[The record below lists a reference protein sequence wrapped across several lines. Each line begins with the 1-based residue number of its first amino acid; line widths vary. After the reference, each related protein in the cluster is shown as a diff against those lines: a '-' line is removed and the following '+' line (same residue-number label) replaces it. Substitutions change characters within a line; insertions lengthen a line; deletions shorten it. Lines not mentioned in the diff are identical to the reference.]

1 MKKAE
6 QVCSVQWQGSGPLWK
21 KTVNWFDFF
30 FFIWHIYC
38 LGLLKNWIIISWHW
52 RRWQWAQTQGCV
64 VKLRSTDLSVL
75 LGFWLISP
83 RVIHTFLDLD
93 FFFFCKM
100 INGTSQKCCFT
111 AIFSSVNLSHI
122 PKFLRPKE
130 TLALSS
136 LSSSLCYWGSGMYK
150 SLHFFSDVLK
160 INPKVMWPHS
170 ALWTRRYCC
179 FLKSSSLWNC
189 YSIFFYFETKV
200 WFFALTDRP
209 PCTFRHHVVAV
220 VLDPSP

>member
-1 MKKAE
+1 MALETLTVSPNSRLCGKTQKHWL
-6 QVCSVQWQGSGPLWK
+6 VCLTGVLAHKPQGNSHISG
-21 KTVNWFDFF
+21 
-30 FFIWHIYC
+30 
-38 LGLLKNWIIISWHW
+38 SW
-52 RRWQWAQTQGCV
+52 
-64 VKLRSTDLSVL
+64 
-75 LGFWLISP
+75 
-83 RVIHTFLDLD
+83 